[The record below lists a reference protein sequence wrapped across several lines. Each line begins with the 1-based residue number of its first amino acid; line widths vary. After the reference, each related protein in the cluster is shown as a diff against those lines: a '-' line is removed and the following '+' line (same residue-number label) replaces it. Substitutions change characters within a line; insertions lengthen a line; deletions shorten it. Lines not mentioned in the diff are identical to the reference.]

1 MRTTL
6 RINDGLMADA
16 KQLALDRGR
25 TLTEIVEDALRVFLA
40 QQRSKQVPQQP
51 LQLHIVR
58 GQGLQPGVDLSSNAA
73 LADLMDQHD
82 GPTRR

>member
-6 RINDGLMADA
+6 RINDNLLSDA
-16 KQLALDRGR
+16 KQFALDRGR
-25 TLTEIVEDALRVFLA
+25 TLTEIVEDALRVFLS
-40 QQRSKQVPQQP
+40 QQRSEPASNQP
-51 LQLHIVR
+51 FELPVVR

-73 LADLMDQHD
+73 LADLMDEHD